1 MLVSAR
7 VLYTVGG
14 SGNATQHSALPP
26 TTFNRPLTAP
36 TDLFEMRA
44 RGTTT
49 TATKKK
55 KTVCTTPAARK
66 PTQGT
71 QGREF

>member
-14 SGNATQHSALPP
+14 SGNATHHSALPP

-44 RGTTT
+44 RGT
-49 TATKKK
+49 KKEKK
-55 KTVCTTPAARK
+55 KTVCATPAARK